1 VHAGGVGVGAAVLV
15 LEEIGVMM
23 EVTKVLELLDVR
35 SEEVDEVLDDEEVSL
50 LIVVLLGVVELL
62 EGVWAAGVVELILLE
77 ELEDDRVEEV
87 EDLID
92 DKALQFPNPAWQ
104 PVPQ

>member
-1 VHAGGVGVGAAVLV
+1 
-15 LEEIGVMM
+15 
-23 EVTKVLELLDVR
+23 
-35 SEEVDEVLDDEEVSL
+35 
-50 LIVVLLGVVELL
+50 
-62 EGVWAAGVVELILLE
+62 LLE